1 MEKKSKSKEKSFGH
15 DSFQKI
21 FLLSSHLEEPKL
33 QKDWFT
39 GQLQKYMSTIK
50 HDVDNITKEG
60 RYDRLRKKIS
70 SNSYSQNRINVYSDK
85 KLNRFFQISKGNKF
99 NLKKFSKFSNKYLN
113 ILPNNNNN
121 VQEIT
126 KSDSLTNLN
135 SRYPYE
141 YKNKTVGT
149 NINDNDNDNENDNSN
164 QSLDINNNNNDENTK
179 SKFNLKLRLGS
190 STLPNIPRL
199 GNKKKYITKYINNIS
214 NETDSLEKKLIRQER
229 MKYIGFKSKYN
240 RLFNEYKKVQIDID
254 QYVNPQKDK
263 RYKFNLNNT
272 GAEISDQGN
281 ITKVMRQI
289 SLKLKNKYENKPSIH
304 DIINEVQNFKFREKR
319 LRERI
324 KKNHDKFDYLIND
337 SNIIQKRIDIKCQKS
352 TDFN

>member
-1 MEKKSKSKEKSFGH
+1 MEKKSKIKEKSFGH

-21 FLLSSHLEEPKL
+21 FLLSSHLEEPKV

-70 SNSYSQNRINVYSDK
+70 SNSYSQNRISVYSDK
-85 KLNRFFQISKGNKF
+85 ELNRFFQISKGNKF
-99 NLKKFSKFSNKYLN
+99 NLKKFSKYSNKYLN
-113 ILPNNNNN
+113 ILPNNNN

-141 YKNKTVGT
+141 YKNKTVDI
-149 NINDNDNDNENDNSN
+149 NNNDNVN
-164 QSLDINNNNNDENTK
+164 QSLDINNSNNDENTK
-179 SKFNLKLRLGS
+179 SKYNLNLRLES
-190 STLPNIPRL
+190 STLPNIPRV

-229 MKYIGFKSKYN
+229 MKYLGFKSKYN

-263 RYKFNLNNT
+263 RNKFDLNNS
-272 GAEISDQGN
+272 GAEINDQGD

-289 SLKLKNKYENKPSIH
+289 SNKLKNKYENKPSLS
-304 DIINEVQNFKFREKR
+304 DIINEVEKFKFKEKR

-324 KKNHDKFDYLIND
+324 KKKHDKFDYLIND

-352 TDFN
+352 TEF